1 MLSYTKIERQ
11 LLLYEIIYLS
21 QEVEMA
27 DLMKRLDASKKT
39 IERDMK
45 DLTDAG
51 LVKLIYSRKEKTYQ
65 RGEETGVISEPIG
78 TRRYMH
84 LKKIQRLTIFME
96 ELSSA
101 TNGYGLDYMEYN
113 CKNRYFEL
121 FPEVSERTRMRDYK
135 ILSNIGYRIEWNE
148 LEQRHYVEGHLYQVR
163 EKF

>member
-27 DLMKRLDASKKT
+27 GLMKHLNASKKT
-39 IERDMK
+39 IERDIK

-51 LVKLIYSRKEKTYQ
+51 LVKLTYSRKEKSYQ
-65 RGEETGVISEPIG
+65 KEEAIGIISEPNG
-78 TRRYMH
+78 TRRYIH
-84 LKKIQRLTIFME
+84 LKKLQRLAIFME

-121 FPEVSERTRMRDYK
+121 FPDISERTRMRDYK

-148 LEQRHYVEGHLYQVR
+148 LEQRHYVEGYLYQVR